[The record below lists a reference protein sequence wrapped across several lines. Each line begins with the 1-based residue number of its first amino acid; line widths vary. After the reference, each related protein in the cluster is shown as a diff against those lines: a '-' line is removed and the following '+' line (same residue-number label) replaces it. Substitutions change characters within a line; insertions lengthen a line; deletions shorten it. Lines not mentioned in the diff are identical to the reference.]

1 MQKVKDKGIWDDTV
15 IIYTS
20 DHGCHFK
27 TRNFEYKRSA
37 HDASTHL
44 PFVMTGGGLAKLN
57 AAKGHIGKRFSGF
70 VSLLDLTA
78 TVLDIAGAEIPARY
92 QSQSILPMLQ
102 DNNGREHIFM
112 QISESQLGRAIIT
125 DRYTY
130 SVKRPFS
137 FGIEKATS
145 KLYKEDLLYDNIAD
159 PAQHKNLIRNRRYK
173 AVKKELKKIMLE
185 DIEKIE
191 NVKAKIF

>member
-1 MQKVKDKGIWDDTV
+1 
-15 IIYTS
+15 
-20 DHGCHFK
+20 
-27 TRNFEYKRSA
+27 
-37 HDASTHL
+37 
-44 PFVMTGGGLAKLN
+44 
-57 AAKGHIGKRFSGF
+57 
-70 VSLLDLTA
+70 
-78 TVLDIAGAEIPARY
+78 
-92 QSQSILPMLQ
+92 
-102 DNNGREHIFM
+102 M

-137 FGIEKATS
+137 YGIEKATS